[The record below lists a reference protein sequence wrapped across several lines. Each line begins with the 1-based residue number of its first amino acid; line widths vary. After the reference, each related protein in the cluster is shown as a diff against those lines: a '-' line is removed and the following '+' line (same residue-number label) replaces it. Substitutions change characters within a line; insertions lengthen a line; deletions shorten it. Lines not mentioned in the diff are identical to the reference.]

1 MLEQKPRIIF
11 AGLSGDSGK
20 TITSLSFLSHYRQKA
35 PAVRVFKKGPD
46 YIDSAWLSHFAGS
59 PCHNLDTYLAGEV
72 NVYRSFCSHSTSN
85 GISVIEGNRGLFD
98 GLDVDGTHSTAGLAK
113 LLKAPVVL
121 IADATKATRTIAA
134 LVKGC
139 IDFDP
144 DVNIVGVILNRVAGE
159 RHKKIIIDSIEK
171 YCGLPVLGAIPKLDR
186 DGTIIPSR
194 HLGLVTPSEFDRSNA
209 LGEKLYEI
217 ADKYLNMEG
226 IVRLANNAPQL
237 DIEKTNVRTELKPN
251 IKIGYFKD
259 SAFTFY
265 YPENLEALR
274 ANGAELIE
282 ISSMT
287 SSSLP
292 DIDGLYIG
300 GGFPETQ
307 GEKIS
312 NNLQLLASL
321 KEAAEDGLPIYA
333 ECGGLILL
341 CRSLCWQDNTYRMA
355 GVFPID
361 LAMHKRPI
369 GHGYTALE
377 ADTTNPIFAMNSKI
391 CGHEFHYSSPLNFDE
406 NITTCMKVEKGTG
419 LGNNRDG
426 LIYKNCLAVYTHIH
440 ADGHPEWAER
450 FCRLVRSYKNGETD
464 FFEINSPGAPA
475 RAGAV

>member
-1 MLEQKPRIIF
+1 M
-11 AGLSGDSGK
+11 
-20 TITSLSFLSHYRQKA
+20 
-35 PAVRVFKKGPD
+35 
-46 YIDSAWLSHFAGS
+46 
-59 PCHNLDTYLAGEV
+59 
-72 NVYRSFCSHSTSN
+72 
-85 GISVIEGNRGLFD
+85 FD

-121 IADATKATRTIAA
+121 IADGTKATRTVAA

-159 RHKKIIIDSIEK
+159 RHKKIIIDSIEI
-171 YCGLPVLGAIPKLDR
+171 YCGLPVLGAIPKLDQ

-194 HLGLVTPSEFDRSNA
+194 HLGLVTPSEYDRSNA

-226 IVRLANNAPQL
+226 IVRLANKAPQL
-237 DIEKTNVRTELKPN
+237 DVEETNRRTESKPN
-251 IKIGYFKD
+251 AKIGYFKD

-265 YPENLEALR
+265 YPENLEALQN
-274 ANGAELIE
+274 NGAELIE
-282 ISSMT
+282 ISSME

-307 GEKIS
+307 AEKIS
-312 NNLQLLASL
+312 DNRLLLASL
-321 KEAAEDGLPIYA
+321 KKAAEDGLPIYA

-341 CRSLCWQDNTYRMA
+341 CRSLRYQDKTYQMA
-355 GVFPID
+355 GVYKID
-361 LAMHKRPI
+361 LSMHKKPK

-377 ADTTNPIFAMNSKI
+377 LDAANPIFAVGTI
-391 CGHEFHYSSPLNFDE
+391 IRGHEFHYSAPLNFDGT
-406 NITTCMKVEKGTG
+406 ISTCMKVEKGTG

-426 LIYKNCLAVYTHIH
+426 LIFKNCLAVYTHIH

-450 FCRLVRSYKNGETD
+450 FCELARRYKNGEAD
-464 FFEINSPGAPA
+464 FFEINSPGVPA
-475 RAGAV
+475 RAGAA